1 MTTRQ
6 QWTDA
11 KACQTQDINNTND
24 PQKKYLLGTVS
35 KNILLESLNQFHGV
49 PTSPLMWIKKDVWF
63 AWKTPNLSK
72 SFHDN
77 HSVLW
82 LPSSFYDDQVILWLP
97 RGLYNYRISFYSR
110 NTHLLPTKPKSS
122 FRHLKRGIQD
132 FHMNYVLVPADK
144 AANNVV
150 VVWRLYYI
158 NTLKRE
164 LVDTNAYKLQPSL
177 SERVIVDGHGC
188 HTALH
193 FGVKAK
199 ENQDKVPTLYWLPKL
214 HKKPYKARFIA
225 NSSSC
230 TTTELSKLLTSCLT
244 AVKKHVIKYCEKVYE
259 RSGKNLFWSI
269 KNSGEILDKLKA
281 RDFNATSLSTY
292 DFSTLYTTLP
302 HNLIKDKLIDLI
314 ERTFQREGSPYLAC
328 SDRNAFFTS
337 EKPKKYH
344 AWSCQNVCDAL
355 TFLLDNIFIR
365 FGTKLYRQV
374 VGIPMGTNCA
384 PLVADLFLFCY
395 ERDFMMS
402 LSDDKQADVID
413 AFYTTSRYLDDILNI
428 NNVYFEN
435 MVSQIYPS
443 ELQLNKANASD
454 TEAAFLDLHLSISND
469 IVSTK
474 IYDKR
479 DDFDFEIVNFPFL
492 DGDVPR
498 STSYGVYISQLIRF
512 ARASSYVTDFNTR
525 NKLLTQKL
533 LKQGYRYHKLRK
545 TFSKFYRRYYDLI
558 SKFQVG
564 LKSLLRQGLSEPDFY
579 GDLVYKLKKIVGSNN
594 FSAQFIRIIS
604 HYKKIGY
611 NINVLQQTAC
621 LVVNPITVGNFAFL
635 FNCTP
640 VGRTSDSMMVPT

>member
-1 MTTRQ
+1 
-6 QWTDA
+6 
-11 KACQTQDINNTND
+11 
-24 PQKKYLLGTVS
+24 
-35 KNILLESLNQFHGV
+35 
-49 PTSPLMWIKKDVWF
+49 
-63 AWKTPNLSK
+63 
-72 SFHDN
+72 
-77 HSVLW
+77 
-82 LPSSFYDDQVILWLP
+82 
-97 RGLYNYRISFYSR
+97 
-110 NTHLLPTKPKSS
+110 
-122 FRHLKRGIQD
+122 
-132 FHMNYVLVPADK
+132 
-144 AANNVV
+144 
-150 VVWRLYYI
+150 
-158 NTLKRE
+158 
-164 LVDTNAYKLQPSL
+164 
-177 SERVIVDGHGC
+177 
-188 HTALH
+188 
-193 FGVKAK
+193 
-199 ENQDKVPTLYWLPKL
+199 
-214 HKKPYKARFIA
+214 
-225 NSSSC
+225 
-230 TTTELSKLLTSCLT
+230 
-244 AVKKHVIKYCEKVYE
+244 
-259 RSGKNLFWSI
+259 
-269 KNSGEILDKLKA
+269 
-281 RDFNATSLSTY
+281 
-292 DFSTLYTTLP
+292 
-302 HNLIKDKLIDLI
+302 
-314 ERTFQREGSPYLAC
+314 
-328 SDRNAFFTS
+328 
-337 EKPKKYH
+337 
-344 AWSCQNVCDAL
+344 
-355 TFLLDNIFIR
+355 
-365 FGTKLYRQV
+365 
-374 VGIPMGTNCA
+374 MGTSCA

-413 AFYTTSRYLDDILNI
+413 AFNTTSRYLDDILNI

-454 TEAAFLDLHLSISND
+454 TEAAFLDLHMSISNG

-545 TFSKFYRRYYDLI
+545 TFSKF
-558 SKFQVG
+558 
-564 LKSLLRQGLSEPDFY
+564 LRQELSEPDFY

-594 FSAQFIRIIS
+594 FSAQFIKIIS